1 MNRNLQKILSNKI
14 VLYIVFGLS
23 IIQLLH
29 FLFLNRFDYI
39 IVFGL
44 ISYLVYYFSKNM
56 ILVLGVPLL
65 IVTIQLWLFKE
76 GFEGEKDS
84 YSEDSSS
91 GKKKSKKYSSSG
103 NNVKGLSSS
112 NSKSTES
119 SPSEIVHPI
128 QKENTEDMNE
138 SQSPSEEN
146 VSEEESHEEEFDP
159 NQINYATTMTDNLK
173 MYNSVL
179 GSDGFAQM
187 TSDTQELL
195 RQQESL
201 GRNMQQFAP
210 MIQQMTPFLEKASQL
225 LSGVDMNQLN
235 AATNIFKS
243 K

>member
-14 VLYIVFGLS
+14 LLYVVFGLS

-56 ILVLGVPLL
+56 ILVLGVPLI

-76 GFEGEKDS
+76 GFEGE
-84 YSEDSSS
+84 SESSSESSS
-91 GKKKSKKYSSSG
+91 GKKKSKLPSSSG

-112 NSKSTES
+112 KSKSTES
-119 SPSEIVHPI
+119 TPSEIMYPS
-128 QKENTEDMNE
+128 NTENNKEINE
-138 SQSPSEEN
+138 SKEPSEEP
-146 VSEEESHEEEFDP
+146 SEDEETESDFDP

-187 TSDTQELL
+187 TNDTQELL
-195 RQQESL
+195 RQQETL

>member
-14 VLYIVFGLS
+14 LLYVVFGLS

-56 ILVLGVPLL
+56 ILVLGVPLI

-76 GFEGEKDS
+76 GFEGES
-84 YSEDSSS
+84 DSSS
-91 GKKKSKKYSSSG
+91 DSSSVKKKSKLPSSSG

-112 NSKSTES
+112 KSKSTDS
-119 SPSEIVHPI
+119 TPSEIVHPI
-128 QKENTEDMNE
+128 
-138 SQSPSEEN
+138 PSENNEDLNEN
-146 VSEEESHEEEFDP
+146 KEPSEQNSSEEDGTEAEFDP

-187 TSDTQELL
+187 TNDTQELL
-195 RQQESL
+195 RQQETL

>member
-14 VLYIVFGLS
+14 LLYVVFGLS
-23 IIQLLH
+23 IIQMLH

-56 ILVLGVPLL
+56 ILVLGVPLI

-76 GFEGEKDS
+76 GFEGE
-84 YSEDSSS
+84 SESSSESSS
-91 GKKKSKKYSSSG
+91 GKKKSKLPSSSG
-103 NNVKGLSSS
+103 SNVKGLSSS
-112 NSKSTES
+112 KSTS
-119 SPSEIVHPI
+119 TDSTPSEIVHPI
-128 QKENTEDMNE
+128 NKETNEDINE
-138 SQSPSEEN
+138 DNAPP
-146 VSEEESHEEEFDP
+146 EESDSKEESTEAEFDP

-173 MYNSVL
+173 MYNSIL
-179 GSDGFAQM
+179 GSDGFAKM
-187 TSDTQELL
+187 TNDTQELL
-195 RQQESL
+195 RQQETL

-210 MIQQMTPFLEKASQL
+210 MIQQMTPFLEKASQF